1 MIAVDS
7 VGFNDPEEFIV
18 EFINK
23 GVIVEKSGILELEGE
38 YEDWDGVVILKLHF
52 LAGCPSDV

>member
-7 VGFNDPEEFIV
+7 VGFNDPVEFTE

-23 GVIVEKSGILELEGE
+23 GVVVEKSGILELEGE
-38 YEDWDGVVILKLHF
+38 YEDWDGAVTLKLHF